1 MEPALVIALVVVL
14 LVVVVMLGLRRR
26 PRQDEGMQT
35 FRRHIDAL
43 SPEARREVMDR
54 TRRHDARHD
63 ARDGARRGS
72 VTDPGIASGGRDH
85 DATDGSGSDSGDGG
99 GGDGGGD

>member
-1 MEPALVIALVVVL
+1 MSPIVIVVL
-14 LVVVVMLGLRRR
+14 VAMLVTAVVILGSRRR

-54 TRRHDARHD
+54 ARRHDE
-63 ARDGARRGS
+63 
-72 VTDPGIASGGRDH
+72 GRN
-85 DATDGSGSDSGDGG
+85 
-99 GGDGGGD
+99 